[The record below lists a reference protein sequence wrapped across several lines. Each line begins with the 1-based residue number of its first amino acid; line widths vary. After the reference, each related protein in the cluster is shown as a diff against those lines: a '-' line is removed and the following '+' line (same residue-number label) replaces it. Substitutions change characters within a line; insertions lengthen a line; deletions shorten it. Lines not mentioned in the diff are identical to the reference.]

1 MLENTCM
8 SLRGTNKRNRKR
20 KNVLTRLCNLL
31 IILDLSYNSSLMK
44 KRHVY
49 EINRL

>member
-20 KNVLTRLCNLL
+20 KNVFNKIMLF
-31 IILDLSYNSSLMK
+31 IIGSIL
-44 KRHVY
+44 
-49 EINRL
+49 